1 MNDDSK
7 RCLFCRIARREA
19 SGKII
24 FEDDSVVAFEDLHP
38 RAPTHVLI
46 IPRKHIESLDAMQP
60 EDEAVVGHLHS
71 VAALLARQRT
81 IHQTGYRTVINTGDH
96 AGQSVFHIHLHLMGG
111 RSMAWP
117 PG

>member
-19 SGKII
+19 PGKIV

-38 RAPTHVLI
+38 RSPTHVLI

-60 EDEAVVGHLHS
+60 EDEAVVGHLHAI
-71 VAALLARQRT
+71 AALLARQHG